1 MTPANDTWGGRL
13 PESFPNA
20 KSKMFFASYYVENCT
35 KNKMLSNDILCVC
48 VFVRNVS
55 GFDEFCI
62 ADKTRGSRKE

>member
-20 KSKMFFASYYVENCT
+20 KLKMFFASYYVDNST
-35 KNKMLSNDILCVC
+35 KNKMLINDRLCVC
-48 VFVRNVS
+48 VCVRNVS

-62 ADKTRGSRKE
+62 ADKIRESKRE